1 MKDVALCALILFQ
14 GALLRAGMTVLLQKQ
29 LGKRSR
35 GNFGQEK
42 I

>member
-1 MKDVALCALILFQ
+1 MIDVALCALIVFL
-14 GALLRAGMTVLLQKQ
+14 GASLRGGMNVLLQKQ

-35 GNFGQEK
+35 SKFGQEK